1 MSEREELSAV
11 ELAALLAVLR
21 LGDESYGVSVRS
33 EIEERTGRSPSIAA
47 VYAALERLEGRGHV
61 EAWLSEPVAER
72 GGRARRQYR
81 LTVAGAEAL
90 KREKAVSDRLWA
102 GVGVHPALRGR

>member
-1 MSEREELSAV
+1 MGEREGLPPV
-11 ELAALLAVLR
+11 ELAALLSVMR

-61 EAWLSEPVAER
+61 EAWLSDPVPER
-72 GGRARRQYR
+72 GGRARRHYR

-90 KREKAVSDRLWA
+90 KREQAVAERLWA